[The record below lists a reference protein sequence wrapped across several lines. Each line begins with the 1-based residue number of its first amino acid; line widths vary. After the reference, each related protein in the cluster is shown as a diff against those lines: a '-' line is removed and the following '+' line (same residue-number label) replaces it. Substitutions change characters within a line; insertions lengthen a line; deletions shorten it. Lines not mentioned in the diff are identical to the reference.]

1 MQHTRYPY
9 LDYVELFTATGGC
22 YLGFAGCEDTRDL
35 LNDPSAPGLSSGV
48 NASRLIV
55 PLRHILDAGFTPH
68 IVYVERDATI
78 RPEFHAHLPHQVCC
92 ANTPLFPAHW
102 SAPPWFAYMR
112 FMLVDA
118 MHVAL
123 HARTGNVPIALSD
136 APQLGMFKYN
146 AAPHRNRSEYR
157 EYVGRNKQPPLA
169 TKNLLEVPDGL
180 RRSP

>member
-22 YLGFAGCEDTRDL
+22 YVGFAGCEDTRDL

-55 PLRHILDAGFTPH
+55 PLRHILDTGFTPH

-102 SAPPWFAYMR
+102 SAPPPPMPPLVAYMR

-118 MHVAL
+118 MHVAY
-123 HARTGNVPIALSD
+123 TPG
-136 APQLGMFKYN
+136 
-146 AAPHRNRSEYR
+146 
-157 EYVGRNKQPPLA
+157 LA
-169 TKNLLEVPDGL
+169 TFRLRCPM
-180 RRSP
+180 RRSSGCSSTTLPRTATEANTESTSVETNKSP